1 MTFYEELRHFAD
13 SIGLLAMLLI
23 YLGLCLWPFR
33 PGAKRRTN
41 KLAGQGQGRCSG
53 HNAIGRRRGW
63 REVAGG
69 WWLVAVVPC
78 IAARTPTGR
87 R

>member
-41 KLAGQGQGRCSG
+41 K
-53 HNAIGRRRGW
+53 
-63 REVAGG
+63 
-69 WWLVAVVPC
+69 
-78 IAARTPTGR
+78 AANSIFKDEADGPLWKPASVTETPKEPQ
-87 R
+87 

>member
-41 KLAGQGQGRCSG
+41 KAVNSIFKDEADGQ
-53 HNAIGRRRGW
+53 
-63 REVAGG
+63 
-69 WWLVAVVPC
+69 
-78 IAARTPTGR
+78 
-87 R
+87 